1 MPIGSPLQTLRP
13 NQTLDCTLSLHSRES
28 VLIYLF
34 KQQLSLSQFP
44 PLICCIHLRKP
55 KRRFC
60 HFYNPL
66 RARQS
71 FPPDYTRSTPFDR
84 RQGLEIANLSVQ
96 LLLWTPATY
105 ICLCD
110 ATLLPLGHICGHS
123 PYEDA
128 LLQSCDFA
136 VVGSIRGSRFA
147 NLGRD
152 LDARDWSYSQELLFE
167 TLSSPSPWMTRTALR
182 LLCAEMVDVESLRL
196 RCAWCAANGR
206 MSMSCAPRTSAI
218 YQGC

>member
-1 MPIGSPLQTLRP
+1 M
-13 NQTLDCTLSLHSRES
+13 
-28 VLIYLF
+28 
-34 KQQLSLSQFP
+34 
-44 PLICCIHLRKP
+44 
-55 KRRFC
+55 
-60 HFYNPL
+60 
-66 RARQS
+66 
-71 FPPDYTRSTPFDR
+71 
-84 RQGLEIANLSVQ
+84 SVQ

-110 ATLLPLGHICGHS
+110 ATLLPLGHICDHS

-206 MSMSCAPRTSAI
+206 MSMSCARKAPANVCMGLLTLNSQVRPYNRGLLLSNANNRWHDILPPPHGHCWPRRIPRPLVASESEMRRIPA
-218 YQGC
+218 GL